1 MTQTGAR
8 THTWGGDTVHRN
20 TALGSEGRSEPAFV
34 CGDMCVC
41 VWVGVLG
48 GGYCPQYHIWE
59 VSKKE
64 QTEDGDLL
72 RHQGVFL
79 ERKSSTRALELRSSW
94 R

>member
-1 MTQTGAR
+1 M
-8 THTWGGDTVHRN
+8 HRN

-34 CGDMCVC
+34 CGDVCVC
-41 VWVGVLG
+41 VGGCFGWRVLPSIS
-48 GGYCPQYHIWE
+48 YLE